1 MIDPNQRDWRAGAE
15 RVEPYCS
22 AEWLAAPRLSDPR
35 TSVSWRVNGEIAVL
49 LGWGRAI
56 LLQLAHPK
64 VAAGVAE
71 HSHFRDGGRD
81 GSRRLQR
88 TIESMLSLTFGSTD
102 EANAAARRID
112 AIHGYVNGSLR
123 EARGGHRIG
132 AAYSARDPALL
143 RWVHATS
150 IDSFIRTYELFVAPL
165 ADRDKD
171 RFCAE
176 GATIGTLLGIPE
188 GYLPA
193 SYAEL
198 LDYLET
204 MLDCGEIEVGDIA
217 RDLAAR
223 LLAPTLPLVGGPLA
237 KALRLPIVGLLPEPI
252 RSAYGLPWD
261 HRREAALFAAAR
273 VSRFLHP
280 RLPERAHR
288 WPMAVRA
295 RQRVASGRE

>member
-1 MIDPNQRDWRAGAE
+1 MIDPNRRDWRAGTE
-15 RVEPYCS
+15 RVEPYCP
-22 AEWLAAPRLSDPR
+22 AEWLAASRMTDPR

-49 LGWGRAI
+49 LGWGCAI

-71 HSHFRDGGRD
+71 HSHFRDGGRG

-88 TIESMLSLTFGSTD
+88 TIESMLALTFGSTD
-102 EANAAARRID
+102 EAIAAARRID

-143 RWVHATS
+143 RWVHVTS

-165 ADRDKD
+165 GEADKD

-176 GATIGTLLGIPE
+176 GTAVGPLLGVPE

-193 SYAEL
+193 TYAET
-198 LDYLET
+198 LDYLEM
-204 MLDCGEIEVGDIA
+204 MLDSGEIEVGNAA

-261 HRREAALFAAAR
+261 HRREATLFAAAR

-288 WPMAVRA
+288 WPIAVRA
-295 RQRVASGRE
+295 SRRAARQHE